1 MSIGFGYRD
10 GDSFENITLC
20 DKQELIDLFYPVGT
34 CIWSTSTGFNPSESI
49 GGSWSRIT
57 YSGVPRFAENN
68 NPRNTGGSWQH
79 QHAIPIGWDGHKGQA
94 TRTTFYYW
102 YNAEMLPFYGSY
114 VPTGWQTRSQAT
126 MDIEQGSSPLRAAYT
141 SNQFVDS
148 NTGSMG
154 SATIPYYTINCW
166 ERVA

>member
-34 CIWSTSTGFNPSESI
+34 CIWSTSTKFNPSESI

-68 NPRNTGGSWQH
+68 KPRVSGGSWQH
-79 QHAIPIGWDGHKGQA
+79 KHSMPLGWDGP
-94 TRTTFYYW
+94 TFYYW
-102 YNAEMLPFYGSY
+102 YSSGLRPFHGSY
-114 VPTGWQTRSQAT
+114 VVRGWQIRNSAT
-126 MDIEQGSSPLRAAYT
+126 TSVEQGNNLLRVGYT
-141 SNQFVDS
+141 SSSFTNEDPSGQ
-148 NTGSMG
+148 TG
-154 SATIPYYTINCW
+154 TPVVPFYTINCW